1 MFNGLRD
8 YVRIVYFIFFWV
20 ISDIF
25 YYFYNIVSVC
35 LFLDGLVINVM
46 IIIIH
51 TLWGCVYNIIIN
63 TIVGG
68 VLMII

>member
-35 LFLDGLVINVM
+35 IFLDGLVINVM